1 VIVIGVDPGLT
12 GAIAA
17 IFPSGE
23 IEFHDMPVLVSAK
36 RSGKGKDTQI
46 DYAGLAHILRRYPA
60 RGEVMAIVEQVGVM
74 PGEGPTG
81 AFKFGLCNGA
91 LFATLATLQ
100 IPYTKAIPQTW
111 KRPFGLLK
119 TEKDEARQKALQLFP
134 QCIDHLNLK
143 KHSGRA
149 DALLLAEYLRRQ
161 SQGGTIAA

>member
-1 VIVIGVDPGLT
+1 MIHIGIDPGLS
-12 GAIAA
+12 GAIVA
-17 IFPSGE
+17 FLPSGE

-46 DYAGLAHILRRYPA
+46 GYAGLAYILRRYPVS
-60 RGEVMAIVEQVGVM
+60 GECMAIVEQVGVM

-111 KRPFGLLK
+111 KRSFGLLK

-134 QCIDHLNLK
+134 AAVDSLKLK
-143 KHSGRA
+143 KHHGRA
-149 DALLLAEYLRRQ
+149 DALLLTEYLRRQ
-161 SQGGTIAA
+161 SQGSIAV